1 MDLKQNLFPIDF
13 NIVGCLQDN
22 LFKAEQGLQRSFS
35 KNQIAPSQVQ
45 QFNRQRSSRS
55 QDRDIT
61 RIENPILVSYKTGS
75 SCQDEGRSSG
85 SKGYLENGRGH
96 CSDLDLPSYDKLLVK
111 QDLHRPDSVI
121 TTSSLVSSEGGETGT
136 APPPPPPANVYT
148 ISGLYGGNVSHS
160 PAEEA
165 EKNMKTHK
173 RSTSSSATSIIRNQ
187 MTHKRSHSHTVGY
200 NHMRTHSAGFVPGHK
215 RTASGALVDVLD
227 KLTGGALE
235 THTTSELLQNIQKHQ
250 QERRMSH
257 PDEDEL
263 EDDFSELMDCGY
275 LACKPRCAQPLASI
289 KVFVLLL
296 SMLVTLQQALSS
308 GYLNSVIT
316 TIEKRYE
323 IPSSISGII
332 ASFYEIGNVGTVIF
346 VSYLGSKRHIPMFI
360 GCGVIVMGIG
370 SIVFSLPHFISDS
383 YSLSFDNTSDE
394 NICQVSY
401 NSQQKSVLEQ
411 IQKGELNQLL
421 ESDNLKGLSS
431 PPIVGHNN
439 QFTRES
445 NCIQEASQS
454 AAFPIFV
461 FMIAQLFLGCG
472 GSPLLTLGTTYIDDH
487 VHRDAASL
495 YIGFM
500 YSTVA
505 FGPVIGFLLG
515 AYLLSFFVDT
525 FNEDVVKLN
534 IDSSSRHWVGMWW
547 GGFLICG
554 ALMLLISIPFFAFPK
569 ELKREKRKI
578 FLEEKY
584 NKANL
589 EKKTKKTSENNET
602 EVEEEQ
608 VTYGKDLKDLPR
620 CIWKLITNWVYLAA
634 CMGACME
641 LVIVSGFV
649 VFLPKYLETQFS
661 LSKSEASLLTGGTAI
676 PGACIGIFLGG
687 YMLKRLQLGPRG
699 AIQMTILFNVL
710 CFCFYG
716 MLFLLGCNNVN
727 MAGATSPYNI
737 NSTEVFQVQ
746 IVIFRLLQQ
755 DVENPSYSF

>member
-1 MDLKQNLFPIDF
+1 M
-13 NIVGCLQDN
+13 
-22 LFKAEQGLQRSFS
+22 
-35 KNQIAPSQVQ
+35 
-45 QFNRQRSSRS
+45 
-55 QDRDIT
+55 
-61 RIENPILVSYKTGS
+61 ENPVLASYKTGAAS
-75 SCQDEGRSSG
+75 SNPSSLARTDGARSSG
-85 SKGYLENGRGH
+85 TKSYLENGRGH
-96 CSDLDLPSYDKLLVK
+96 SSDLDLPSYDKLQVL

-121 TTSSLVSSEGGETGT
+121 TTSSLVSSEGGEPGS

-148 ISGLYGGNVSHS
+148 ISGLYGENVSHS
-160 PAEEA
+160 PSEEPC
-165 EKNMKTHK
+165 KSLKTHK
-173 RSTSSSATSIIRNQ
+173 RSTSSSATSMIRNQ

-227 KLTGGALE
+227 KLTGGAIE
-235 THTTSELLQNIQKHQ
+235 AQTTSELLQNIQKD
-250 QERRMSH
+250 RRMSH
-257 PDEDEL
+257 PDEEEL
-263 EDDFSELMDCGY
+263 EDDFSSLMDCGY
-275 LACKPRCAQPLASI
+275 LACKPQCAQPLASI

-383 YSLSFDNTSDE
+383 YSLSFDNSSDE
-394 NICQVSY
+394 NICHVSY

-411 IQKGELNQLL
+411 IQEGELNQLL

-439 QFTRES
+439 QFTREN
-445 NCIQEASQS
+445 NCIQETSQS

-487 VHRDAASL
+487 VQRDAASV

-505 FGPVIGFLLG
+505 FGPVVGFLLG

-525 FNEDVVKLN
+525 FNEDVAKLN

-569 ELKREKRKI
+569 ELKREKRKV
-578 FLEEKY
+578 FLQEKY
-584 NKANL
+584 NKSNL
-589 EKKTKKTSENNET
+589 EDKTVRTPENDSE
-602 EVEEEQ
+602 VKEEG
-608 VTYGKDLKDLPR
+608 TYGKDLKDLPR

-716 MLFLLGCNNVN
+716 MLFLLGCSNVN

-737 NSTEVFQVQ
+737 NSTELFQVNKYIFYQDQ
-746 IVIFRLLQQ
+746 IK
-755 DVENPSYSF
+755 